1 MFFWLVGLV
10 GLIGLGCFDGVER
23 VAPCGFPASTTSS
36 NPPSST
42 SSNSSWVAAWRAAS
56 EGSSRGMGEMRR
68 VWVEMRRVW
77 VEGALIVWVNK
88 AMSEMSQGIDKHT
101 LP

>member
-1 MFFWLVGLV
+1 M
-10 GLIGLGCFDGVER
+10 
-23 VAPCGFPASTTSS
+23 
-36 NPPSST
+36 
-42 SSNSSWVAAWRAAS
+42 AAWRAAS